1 MVEDGSLL
9 FCLLQYKCHCFHV
22 LAQAER
28 QLHLAFHDTGL
39 QKFRWKELRY
49 TNILLECLWLSIRNV
64 GRQVTLK
71 NWISGKDKN
80 NNRKKSN
87 IFRNITTAEAILQ
100 LKDLSF
106 WRGDLNM
113 TWTVIRRCLQRYQ
126 MCSLCN
132 SWCEDLCSSKCN
144 ILQLDCVQRWIPQK
158 IVQLYSILFH
168 CIYVAIIKI
177 YIMQIHC
184 GILNNSTERSIQ
196 GSGSLTTFSIGWGE
210 ER

>member
-1 MVEDGSLL
+1 MEDGSLL

-49 TNILLECLWLSIRNV
+49 TTVLLECLWLSIRNV

-87 IFRNITTAEAILQ
+87 IFCNITTAEAILQ

-106 WRGDLNM
+106 CRGDLNM
-113 TWTVIRRCLQRYQ
+113 TWTVIRRCLQQYQ

-132 SWCEDLCSSKCN
+132 SWCEDLCSSKWN
-144 ILQLDCVQRWIPQK
+144 ILQLDCVQRCTK
-158 IVQLYSILFH
+158 FS
-168 CIYVAIIKI
+168 
-177 YIMQIHC
+177 YIQFYFIAFM
-184 GILNNSTERSIQ
+184 
-196 GSGSLTTFSIGWGE
+196 
-210 ER
+210 